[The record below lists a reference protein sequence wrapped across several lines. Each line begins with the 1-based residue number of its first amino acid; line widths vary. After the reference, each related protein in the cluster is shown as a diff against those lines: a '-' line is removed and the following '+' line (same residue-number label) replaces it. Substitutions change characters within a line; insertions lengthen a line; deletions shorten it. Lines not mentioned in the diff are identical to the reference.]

1 MIAIGVDVG
10 GTSIKGAAVDS
21 NGKVYEVFS
30 MPTDKNMKGEE
41 VVNKLCQLIKNYIN
55 EQKFEEAILGIGIG
69 IPGVI
74 DSEKNHAKIMYGSYG
89 SGKSHFLTIF
99 SAILSKINTDTN
111 EYKSFISKL
120 RKYKPELTN
129 KVENY
134 VKSTKLYYQI

>member
-74 DSEKNHAKIMYGSYG
+74 DSENGIVGYSANLPLWENLHIKELMEKASNIE
-89 SGKSHFLTIF
+89 F
-99 SAILSKINTDTN
+99 SNKLS
-111 EYKSFISKL
+111 
-120 RKYKPELTN
+120 
-129 KVENY
+129 NY
-134 VKSTKLYYQI
+134 HHDYFRNWCRWWNCIKWQSI